1 MVKIFQTIPCYDLF
15 ILLQLLVGRKK
26 KKKKKMMMREV
37 TMRIL
42 LKQMK
47 KSLTLIWHG
56 KC

>member
-26 KKKKKMMMREV
+26 KKKKMMREV